1 MAQMKS
7 SKAQEFDSIVIGGGL
22 SGLII
27 AYQLEATG
35 RKVALVEALDV
46 LGGNSRPSK
55 NAIGQTDHGLKFFP
69 ATPTAL
75 ENLQWLETVLG
86 ESIGIQEL
94 DAPPITYDT
103 GKFHPFVGFGE
114 FTPEAAAELNYFA
127 SPKQL
132 TTEKTPKDWVTR
144 LSESFTGDVFLQ
156 SHVTKLQYDDSFI
169 IEVTINGMKK
179 LSAREYIFCAAPNS
193 LGLVLPENIPSSRQ
207 RLRLL
212 KGKFF
217 TSVYLDL
224 VHAKPVTDSQQLH
237 MLKGANEEPLAGV
250 FRPAVTREDGSASGN
265 QTVQQSQW
273 VTFIRADLTDDPEQT
288 ANALKNIKRQVKRI
302 YETAFEGLISE
313 RILLNPSSH
322 GELEGMLAADSRWP
336 KVDNLWIAS
345 NFFNPNRNLVGTLD
359 QARKI
364 LSSMPELVRDADT
377 DITNRPEPGLT
388 V

>member
-27 AYQLEATG
+27 AHQLEATG
-35 RKVALVEALDV
+35 RKVALVDALDV

-55 NAIGQTDHGLKFFP
+55 SAIGQTDHGLKFFP
-69 ATPTAL
+69 ATPAAL

-94 DAPPITYDT
+94 DAPPITYDS
-103 GKFHPFVGFGE
+103 GKFQPFVGFGE

-127 SPKQL
+127 APKQL
-132 TTEKTPKDWVTR
+132 ITEKTPKDWVTR
-144 LSESFTGDVFLQ
+144 LSESFTGDIFLQ
-156 SHVTKLQYDDSFI
+156 SHVTSLQYDDSFI
-169 IEVTINGMKK
+169 IEATVNGTKK
-179 LSAREYIFCAAPNS
+179 LSAREYIFCAAPNA
-193 LGLVLPENIPSSRQ
+193 LGAILPENIPSSRQ

-224 VHAKPVTDSQQLH
+224 VHAKPITESRQLH

-250 FRPAVTREDGSASGN
+250 FRPAVTREDGT
-265 QTVQQSQW
+265 TVQQSQW
-273 VTFIRADLTDDPEQT
+273 VTFIRADLTDDPEET

-322 GELEGMLAADSRWP
+322 GELEGMLAEDARWP
-336 KVDNLWIAS
+336 KIDNLWVAS

-364 LSSMPELVRDADT
+364 LQTMPDLITDAD
-377 DITNRPEPGLT
+377 IEPSKRPEPGLT
-388 V
+388 I